1 MMPRASP
8 PSLYDALG
16 CIVMRLDTRLR
27 IWYVNSFGLQLL
39 GYSRLGQVFQQP
51 LASLIDRD
59 SMQAT
64 EFLAQLEDIGAHG
77 VVRQLESPLTGAK
90 GRRLWIS
97 WTIEHRADT
106 DMQLAPIVLVGADVT
121 RLHESI
127 ESSQLFRDIAESS
140 PLGIVI
146 TDAELTIRFAN
157 PAALAITGY
166 TADEVI
172 GSQPRMFGSGLT
184 PDDTYRA
191 MWAALNAGGS
201 WSGEFIN
208 RHKDGGTYVEKIQ
221 IAAIL
226 DRDGVVR
233 FFFSIAEDLSK
244 QRDFDRRLE
253 ALSSTDVLTSLPNR
267 AGFLG
272 IASLAMHRVSAAGH
286 GLAVVDLD
294 IDDFETVNRSL
305 GAGLADCLLIEI
317 GHRLAAT
324 VREDD
329 LVARLGSDDFG
340 LLLNIPESPTAT
352 DCAEISSRLLAAIR
366 PPFTL
371 GQRTIAVT
379 ASIGIACAPGDGDDA
394 GELLTRAVGA
404 AQNAKRAGGDRMA
417 RFDPALAS
425 EDSGRRQML
434 GELRHAAARN
444 QLVLHYQPQLSLQTG
459 AIVGL
464 EALVR
469 WQHPLHG
476 LIPPGRFIPAAE
488 ESGQIIAIG
497 EWVLGEACRQMRRWL
512 DAGFAPIKVAV
523 NLSARQFRLANLALV
538 VGNALAASQLDP
550 RMLELEITEGA
561 MMHDVAVAIR
571 TSERLKELGVRL
583 SLDDFGTGYSSLAYL
598 SRFPIDIVKI
608 DQSFVR
614 DITTNPTNAAIAQ
627 ATIAMSHKLGKVT
640 LAEGV
645 ESEEQMYYLRRNDC
659 DEMQGYLFSRPLAAD
674 ELAALRIAGR
684 QLAFPAASPQQPLPS
699 VLLVDD
705 EPNILSALKR
715 LLLREGYHV
724 LTAESGQAALAI
736 LAREPVKVVVSD
748 QRMPSMS
755 GTELLARVRMIYPQT
770 VRMVLSGHSEIDAV
784 TDAIN
789 LGAVYKYLN
798 KPWDDDSL
806 KNEVRAAIRHWNEC
820 FGSPTLAC
828 EKT

>member
-1 MMPRASP
+1 MTARSSS

-16 CIVMRLDTRLR
+16 CIVIRLDAGLK
-27 IWYVNSFGLQLL
+27 IWYVNSFGLHLL

-51 LASLIDRD
+51 LASLIDRE

-77 VVRQLESPLTGAK
+77 VVRQLESPLTGAN

-97 WTIEHRADT
+97 WTIEYRADT
-106 DMQLAPIVLVGADVT
+106 DMLLAPIVLVGADVT

-127 ESSQLFRDIAESS
+127 ESSQLFRDIAQSS

-146 TDAELTIRFAN
+146 TDADLTIRFAN

-166 TADEVI
+166 SVDEVI
-172 GSQPRMFGSGLT
+172 GRRPRMFGSGLT

-208 RHKDGGTYVEKIQ
+208 RHKDGRTYVEKIQ
-221 IAAIL
+221 IAAIP
-226 DRDGVVR
+226 DCDGVVR
-233 FFFSIAEDLSK
+233 FYFSIAEDLSQ

-253 ALSSTDVLTSLPNR
+253 ALSSTDVLTGLPNR
-267 AGFLG
+267 AGFLS
-272 IASLAMHRVSAAGH
+272 IASLAMHRASAAGH

-294 IDDFETVNRSL
+294 VDDFETVNRAL
-305 GAGLADCLLIEI
+305 GAGLADGLLIEI
-317 GHRLAAT
+317 GRRLTAT

-340 LLLNIPESPTAT
+340 LLLSIPESPTAS
-352 DCAEISSRLLAAIR
+352 DCAEVSNRLLAAIR

-371 GQRTIAVT
+371 GQRTIEVT
-379 ASIGIACAPGDGDDA
+379 ASIGIACAPADGGDA
-394 GELLTRAVGA
+394 GELLTRAASA

-425 EDSGRRQML
+425 EDSGRRQLL
-434 GELRHAAARN
+434 GELRHAAARQ

-512 DAGFAPIKVAV
+512 DAGFEPIKVAV
-523 NLSARQFRLANLALV
+523 NLSARQFRLASLALSV
-538 VGNALAASQLDP
+538 ANALAACQLDA
-550 RMLELEITEGA
+550 RTLELEITEGA
-561 MMHDVAVAIR
+561 MMHDVAMAIR

-627 ATIAMSHKLGKVT
+627 ATIAMSHKLGKVA

-659 DEMQGYLFSRPLAAD
+659 DEMQGYFFSRPLPAEA
-674 ELAALRIAGR
+674 LAALRTAGR
-684 QLAFPAASPQQPLPS
+684 RLAFPAASPQQQLPS

-705 EPNILSALKR
+705 EANILSALKR
-715 LLLREGYHV
+715 LLRREGYHV

-736 LAREPVKVVVSD
+736 LAREPVKVIVSD
-748 QRMPSMS
+748 QRMPTMS

-770 VRMVLSGHSEIDAV
+770 VRMVLSGHSEIAAV

-798 KPWDDDSL
+798 KPWDDEAL
-806 KNEVRAAIRHWNEC
+806 KNEVRDAIRHWNER
-820 FGSPTLAC
+820 FG
-828 EKT
+828 

>member
-1 MMPRASP
+1 M
-8 PSLYDALG
+8 
-16 CIVMRLDTRLR
+16 
-27 IWYVNSFGLQLL
+27 
-39 GYSRLGQVFQQP
+39 
-51 LASLIDRD
+51 
-59 SMQAT
+59 
-64 EFLAQLEDIGAHG
+64 
-77 VVRQLESPLTGAK
+77 
-90 GRRLWIS
+90 
-97 WTIEHRADT
+97 
-106 DMQLAPIVLVGADVT
+106 
-121 RLHESI
+121 
-127 ESSQLFRDIAESS
+127 
-140 PLGIVI
+140 
-146 TDAELTIRFAN
+146 
-157 PAALAITGY
+157 
-166 TADEVI
+166 
-172 GSQPRMFGSGLT
+172 
-184 PDDTYRA
+184 
-191 MWAALNAGGS
+191 
-201 WSGEFIN
+201 
-208 RHKDGGTYVEKIQ
+208 
-221 IAAIL
+221 
-226 DRDGVVR
+226 
-233 FFFSIAEDLSK
+233 
-244 QRDFDRRLE
+244 
-253 ALSSTDVLTSLPNR
+253 
-267 AGFLG
+267 
-272 IASLAMHRVSAAGH
+272 
-286 GLAVVDLD
+286 
-294 IDDFETVNRSL
+294 
-305 GAGLADCLLIEI
+305 
-317 GHRLAAT
+317 
-324 VREDD
+324 
-329 LVARLGSDDFG
+329 
-340 LLLNIPESPTAT
+340 
-352 DCAEISSRLLAAIR
+352 
-366 PPFTL
+366 
-371 GQRTIAVT
+371 
-379 ASIGIACAPGDGDDA
+379 
-394 GELLTRAVGA
+394 
-404 AQNAKRAGGDRMA
+404 
-417 RFDPALAS
+417 
-425 EDSGRRQML
+425 
-434 GELRHAAARN
+434 
-444 QLVLHYQPQLSLQTG
+444 QTG

-715 LLLREGYHV
+715 LLRREGYHV

>member
-39 GYSRLGQVFQQP
+39 GYNRLGQVFQQP

-550 RMLELEITEGA
+550 RTLELEITEGA

-640 LAEGV
+640 LAEGRRKRGADV
-645 ESEEQMYYLRRNDC
+645 LPASQRLRRDA
-659 DEMQGYLFSRPLAAD
+659 GLSVFAA
-674 ELAALRIAGR
+674 AGGR
-684 QLAFPAASPQQPLPS
+684 RSWRRCASPAASSPS
-699 VLLVDD
+699 RRRARSNRCRACCWSTTNRTSCRRSNACCGGRATMCS
-705 EPNILSALKR
+705 PPKAARRRSPFSPASRSRWSSPISAC
-715 LLLREGYHV
+715 
-724 LTAESGQAALAI
+724 
-736 LAREPVKVVVSD
+736 
-748 QRMPSMS
+748 
-755 GTELLARVRMIYPQT
+755 
-770 VRMVLSGHSEIDAV
+770 
-784 TDAIN
+784 
-789 LGAVYKYLN
+789 
-798 KPWDDDSL
+798 
-806 KNEVRAAIRHWNEC
+806 RA
-820 FGSPTLAC
+820 
-828 EKT
+828 